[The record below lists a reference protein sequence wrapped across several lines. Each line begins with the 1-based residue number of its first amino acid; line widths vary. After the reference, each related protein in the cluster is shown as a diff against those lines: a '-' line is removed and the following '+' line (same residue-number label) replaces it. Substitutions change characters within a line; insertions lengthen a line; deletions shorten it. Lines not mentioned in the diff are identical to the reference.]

1 MTTQRH
7 TSNSFLP
14 LAVLLAGTFMVVLD
28 FFIVNVALPS
38 MQRSLGAGASATEW
52 VLAGYGVALA
62 TLLITAG
69 RLGDAFGRRRLF
81 TIGMVVFTLASAACG
96 ASPDA
101 GVLVAGRV
109 AQGIGAALLSPSVL
123 SIIGVL
129 YQGQDRTRALG
140 AYGLVLGL
148 AAVGGQ
154 LLGGALMTLDPAGL
168 GWRSVFLINLPIGA
182 LALAF
187 TRALVPESRAAARA
201 QLDPLGTLL
210 LTDGLVALVI
220 GLVEAPR
227 HGWPLWSWGVLG
239 GAVAFFAAL
248 LLQQRGRLR
257 RGRTALL
264 DPALVR
270 ERSFAAGLGLQV
282 LFWAGQASFFLVL
295 ALYLQEGR
303 HLSPLQA
310 GGVFTITAAAYLA
323 TSLRAPQFTAMH
335 GRRVVVAGALTLCA
349 GHAALLLTA
358 QSIGTGGS
366 TWLLAPGLLLVGA
379 GMGLCVTPLTAI
391 SLAPLAEKSAGAAS
405 GALSTVQQL
414 GNAIGVAVTGAIFFG
429 GLGGGFAH
437 AFALSAAQLAGLL
450 LAVALL
456 ARLLPAPAPRHPA
469 RGEMAIA
476 DA

>member
-1 MTTQRH
+1 M
-7 TSNSFLP
+7 P

-52 VLAGYGVALA
+52 IVAGYGVSLA
-62 TLLITAG
+62 ALLITSG
-69 RLGDAFGRRRLF
+69 RLGDAFGRRRVFACGLAL
-81 TIGMVVFTLASAACG
+81 FTLASAACG
-96 ASPDA
+96 AAPDA
-101 GVLVAGRV
+101 GVLVAARV
-109 AQGIGAALLSPSVL
+109 LQGVGAALLSPSVL

-129 YQGQDRTRALG
+129 YRGQERTRALG

-154 LLGGALMTLDPAGL
+154 LLGGVLMKLDIAGL
-168 GWRSVFLINLPIGA
+168 GWRSVFLINVPIGV
-182 LALAF
+182 LALAAA
-187 TRALVPESRAAARA
+187 RSLVPESRAPVRA

-210 LTDGLVALVI
+210 LTDALVALLL
-220 GLVEAPR
+220 GLVEGPR
-227 HGWPLWSWGVLG
+227 HGWPLWSWGALG
-239 GAVAFFAAL
+239 AAAAMAGAL
-248 LLQQRGRLR
+248 LAQQRARLR
-257 RGRTALL
+257 QGRGALL
-264 DPALVR
+264 DPALLR
-270 ERSFAAGLGLQV
+270 ERAFAAGLSLQV

-323 TSLRAPQFTAMH
+323 TSLRAPALTALH
-335 GRRVVVAGALTLCA
+335 GRRVIALGALTLCA
-349 GHAALLLTA
+349 GHCALALASLE
-358 QSIGTGGS
+358 GGGIW
-366 TWLLAPGLLLVGA
+366 TLAPGLALAGA

-391 SLAPLAEKSAGAAS
+391 SLAPIAEQSAGAAS

-414 GNAIGVAVTGAIFFG
+414 GNAVGVAVTGAIFFG
-429 GLGGGFAH
+429 ATAGGFAH

-450 LAVALL
+450 FAVALL
-456 ARLLPAPAPRHPA
+456 TRLLPPA
-469 RGEMAIA
+469 RARAERRQVVLA